1 VYEAARHRAFLLARD
16 HGVMKRTLVLVLAA
30 ALALPAGA
38 NVLYKSVDETGTV
51 TFSDTPPPASS
62 RLVEERS
69 INSPSSPGPGYSSE
83 AFGATGGLEAAF
95 QMLDY
100 DKALREANER
110 VDMAEHAL
118 AQARSNHAPTPRP
131 GLNAVGG
138 IPAAD
143 ADRIEFHK
151 RDLRMARIALADV
164 LRSRSLA
171 SGRAIK

>member
-1 VYEAARHRAFLLARD
+1 
-16 HGVMKRTLVLVLAA
+16 MKRTLALILGA

-38 NVLYKSVDETGTV
+38 NVLYKSVDERGMV

-62 RLVEERS
+62 RLIEERP
-69 INSPSSPGPGYSSE
+69 IGSPVLQGPGYASE
-83 AFGATGGLEAAF
+83 AFEPTSGLEAAF

-110 VDMAEHAL
+110 VDLAEHAL
-118 AQARSNHAPTPRP
+118 AQARANHAPTPRP

-138 IPAAD
+138 MPAAD

-151 RDLRMARIALADV
+151 RDLRMARIALAEL
-164 LRSRSLA
+164 LRSRQLA
-171 SGRAIK
+171 SGRAPK